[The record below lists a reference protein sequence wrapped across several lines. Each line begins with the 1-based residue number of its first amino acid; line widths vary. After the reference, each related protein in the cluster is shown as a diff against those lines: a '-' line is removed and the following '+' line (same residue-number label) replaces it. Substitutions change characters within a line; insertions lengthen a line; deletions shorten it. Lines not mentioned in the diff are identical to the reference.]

1 MLGQMR
7 GFWKEQNRVRRER
20 IQAEVEAAQ
29 ARQAE
34 AHAYWDRHKAT
45 VKQQWAT
52 RTTARGQTMVADIPE
67 VAAQWHQDNGAR
79 SEDVSA
85 TADRREAPY
94 LWQCP
99 LGLGHEPWSAT
110 PKDRVLH
117 GAGCPSCRQLI
128 RLVDISTLA
137 AQYRGLARVSD
148 MKYAAH
154 ERVPWTCRTWAVD
167 PANGSWRPVEHH
179 FEAVVKERALQAD
192 ACRVCAGYVVDDT
205 NSLRTWFPEIADEL
219 DDPDADACRLP
230 TTRHNVPRRQAAGE
244 EYGGVYATF
253 PWRCRRGHCWEATIL
268 NRVQGGGCPSCSLS
282 GISKEQ
288 VRLVAELAGLIPLV
302 PPGPTD
308 PRLPDDLP
316 DFSSHQLVV
325 PPQHKPDHWRYKA
338 VEVDAVFQ
346 LAVGIRIGVEYDGAF
361 HHSIK
366 RRDRRQYESE
376 KGQVLV
382 AADLLDLLVHVR
394 LGDLPPLETAQAL
407 AVPVPERSTVYQQA
421 CAAAAAI
428 EARFPG
434 SVPGLD
440 AYLVG
445 GHSRRQDQA
454 DAFIVALW
462 GELRPP
468 RRRPARTQPR
478 RPRPLKETPPH
489 NDSLLTPAGAPYRN
503 PDRPKEILRDYS
515 CACGNPRLFTAV
527 QAQVT
532 SGNTR
537 SCRCLQRQVKRQWR
551 VPLSRAETRAVRE
564 WARQQGIDVG
574 TSGRIADRV
583 AASWHLHRAGRLDVL
598 GADGLVDERCVRQW
612 AQRDGVHLGARGRVT
627 SGAWLAYAAHCLG
640 PDDSDVAA
648 NRQQQVRTVVQESL
662 FELNR
667 PDSSRTRSGPFTV

>member
-1 MLGQMR
+1 M
-7 GFWKEQNRVRRER
+7 
-20 IQAEVEAAQ
+20 
-29 ARQAE
+29 
-34 AHAYWDRHKAT
+34 
-45 VKQQWAT
+45 
-52 RTTARGQTMVADIPE
+52 
-67 VAAQWHQDNGAR
+67 
-79 SEDVSA
+79 
-85 TADRREAPY
+85 
-94 LWQCP
+94 
-99 LGLGHEPWSAT
+99 
-110 PKDRVLH
+110 LH

-394 LGDLPPLETAQAL
+394 LGDLP
-407 AVPVPERSTVYQQA
+407 RS
-421 CAAAAAI
+421 
-428 EARFPG
+428 R
-434 SVPGLD
+434 
-440 AYLVG
+440 
-445 GHSRRQDQA
+445 
-454 DAFIVALW
+454 
-462 GELRPP
+462 P
-468 RRRPARTQPR
+468 RRRWRCRCRSGPPFTSRHAPQPR
-478 RPRPLKETPPH
+478 RSKPGFRVAFPDSTPTSSADTLDARTRLTHSSSLCGANYGPH
-489 NDSLLTPAGAPYRN
+489 GADPHEHSHGARVHSRKRLLTT
-503 PDRPKEILRDYS
+503 
-515 CACGNPRLFTAV
+515 TA
-527 QAQVT
+527 
-532 SGNTR
+532 
-537 SCRCLQRQVKRQWR
+537 
-551 VPLSRAETRAVRE
+551 
-564 WARQQGIDVG
+564 
-574 TSGRIADRV
+574 
-583 AASWHLHRAGRLDVL
+583 
-598 GADGLVDERCVRQW
+598 
-612 AQRDGVHLGARGRVT
+612 
-627 SGAWLAYAAHCLG
+627 
-640 PDDSDVAA
+640 
-648 NRQQQVRTVVQESL
+648 
-662 FELNR
+662 F
-667 PDSSRTRSGPFTV
+667 